1 VLVIGIFI
9 VNVALSRP
17 LIDSVLFSLA
27 LAVGL
32 TPEMLPA
39 IVAISLAQGAR
50 RMARRRVIVKRLDAI
65 EDIGAMTVL
74 CTDKTGTM
82 TEGLVRFE
90 AGLGL
95 DGSRDLE
102 IERRAWLNATL
113 QTGFSNP
120 IDAAI
125 AAAAATASGHPSI
138 REGAQ
143 EVRLLDEL
151 PYDFTRRRLSVLV
164 DLGGRHELI
173 TKGAVDSVLAACN
186 SVREPDGSVVPLSSA
201 IGRIQSQFE
210 SLSDAGRRV
219 LALAS
224 VDVGDRERIS
234 GSDESQMTF
243 QGLLTF
249 VDPPRDGAAAVIG
262 ELERI
267 GISIR
272 MITGDN
278 RLVAAA
284 VAREVGLA
292 VNQVLTGPQVAAL
305 DDAALALRARTVG
318 IFAEVDP
325 AQKERIIA
333 ALRETGEV
341 VGYLGDGINDAPAL
355 RAADVGISVDT
366 AVDVAKEAAAIV
378 LLEKDL
384 GVLLDGVLQGRRTFA
399 NTMKYIYTT
408 MSANFGNMLSVAIVA
423 GILPFLPLL
432 AIQILLVNFL
442 TDFPATTVATDE
454 VDPEQLER
462 PQRWDVGQ
470 LQGFLLRFGAL
481 SSAFD
486 LVTFAVLRLV
496 FEAEAP
502 LFRSGWF
509 LESVATEIA
518 VLLVLR
524 TSRPFYRSRP
534 GRLLLLGTIAVGA
547 VTLAVIYGPA
557 ASLIGLI
564 PLTPEILLALAI
576 ITVAYVAATEVVKGR
591 LARRGRPAF

>member
-1 VLVIGIFI
+1 
-9 VNVALSRP
+9 
-17 LIDSVLFSLA
+17 
-27 LAVGL
+27 
-32 TPEMLPA
+32 
-39 IVAISLAQGAR
+39 
-50 RMARRRVIVKRLDAI
+50 
-65 EDIGAMTVL
+65 
-74 CTDKTGTM
+74 
-82 TEGLVRFE
+82 
-90 AGLGL
+90 
-95 DGSRDLE
+95 
-102 IERRAWLNATL
+102 
-113 QTGFSNP
+113 
-120 IDAAI
+120 
-125 AAAAATASGHPSI
+125 
-138 REGAQ
+138 
-143 EVRLLDEL
+143 
-151 PYDFTRRRLSVLV
+151 
-164 DLGGRHELI
+164 
-173 TKGAVDSVLAACN
+173 
-186 SVREPDGSVVPLSSA
+186 
-201 IGRIQSQFE
+201 
-210 SLSDAGRRV
+210 
-219 LALAS
+219 
-224 VDVGDRERIS
+224 
-234 GSDESQMTF
+234 
-243 QGLLTF
+243 
-249 VDPPRDGAAAVIG
+249 
-262 ELERI
+262 
-267 GISIR
+267 
-272 MITGDN
+272 
-278 RLVAAA
+278 
-284 VAREVGLA
+284 

-557 ASLIGLI
+557 ASLIGLV